1 VGGRRLPERKK
12 MTETIIRIAI
22 PVFVVA
28 VVAMA
33 VPVIR
38 SWKA

>member
-1 VGGRRLPERKK
+1 
-12 MTETIIRIAI
+12 MTEILLRIAI
-22 PVFVVA
+22 PVFVVT
-28 VVAMA
+28 VFAMA

>member
-1 VGGRRLPERKK
+1 
-12 MTETIIRIAI
+12 MTEIILRIAI
-22 PVFVVA
+22 PVFAIFTFV
-28 VVAMA
+28 MA

>member
-1 VGGRRLPERKK
+1 
-12 MTETIIRIAI
+12 MTEIILRIAI

-28 VVAMA
+28 LFAMA
-33 VPVIR
+33 VPVLR